1 MWEKVIRGVTGI
13 GPDGGKE
20 REVEREIFDFSSFP
34 NSQKKREKKSP
45 RAKNN
50 LRQVKLG
57 KREKGGG
64 QNFGNFENSPF
75 LLLSFLHPLPE
86 NFPTPPFP
94 ARVLSHAW
102 QSGERERRDEKGL
115 NVPCNLA
122 EKQAKGERKKFEIS
136 FPRKKR
142 IHHAVWLTGSRE
154 EKKDLFCGKT
164 TNKVTPPRRWRVHWQ
179 KI

>member
-75 LLLSFLHPLPE
+75 PRSSLSSILFRKIFQPLP
-86 NFPTPPFP
+86 
-94 ARVLSHAW
+94 LSLL
-102 QSGERERRDEKGL
+102 E
-115 NVPCNLA
+115 
-122 EKQAKGERKKFEIS
+122 F
-136 FPRKKR
+136 
-142 IHHAVWLTGSRE
+142 
-154 EKKDLFCGKT
+154 
-164 TNKVTPPRRWRVHWQ
+164 
-179 KI
+179 